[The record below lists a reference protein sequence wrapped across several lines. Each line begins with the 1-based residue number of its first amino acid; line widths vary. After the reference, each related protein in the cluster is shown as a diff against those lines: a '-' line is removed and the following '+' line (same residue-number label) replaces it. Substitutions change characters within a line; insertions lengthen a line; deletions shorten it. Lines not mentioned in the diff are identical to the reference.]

1 MSKTNEEYYD
11 VINKSDVAPL
21 SKITNIVNLKKLIR
35 CAGKPL
41 DYILHNP
48 DETYPI
54 ISDCFYNKNTSESS
68 LFTSIGSLMSLI
80 KWSGIKEE
88 NPSLYNKWSHSYF
101 KPLSKRVSDIRE
113 SNEPTQRQKD
123 CMVSWSRVL
132 ERYNH
137 IKKTQP
143 YSIDHVFIAMCVL
156 IPVRRQADYSKVLI
170 CKNKDLSLEEK
181 MISNTGWID
190 MYLEKPE
197 VNIIVYKTSK
207 NYKKWTKEL
216 PPKLVKIINKSL
228 LGYPRDYLLVDKKNK
243 PWNSVNSFTQHYN
256 RFLKKLFNNKS
267 MSLNALRHSYAGHLQ
282 TLDLSVKQRK
292 AEAFDMGHSYTT
304 NMTYA
309 FKDEDANKKKVII
322 NGKKYFITPI

>member
-1 MSKTNEEYYD
+1 MCREDSEYYEI
-11 VINKSDVAPL
+11 INKSDVAPS
-21 SKITNIVNLKKLIR
+21 SKITNIVNLKKLIK
-35 CAGKPL
+35 CSGKPL

-48 DETYPI
+48 DEVYPI
-54 ISDCFYNKNTSESS
+54 ISDCFYNKNS

-88 NPSLYNKWSHSYF
+88 KPLLYNKWSNDYF

-113 SNEPTQRQKD
+113 SNEPTQRQKE
-123 CMVSWSRVL
+123 CMISWSRVL
-132 ERYNH
+132 ERYNY

-170 CKNKDLSLEEK
+170 CKDNNQEK

-190 MYLEKPE
+190 MYIEKPSI
-197 VNIIVYKTSK
+197 NIIVYKTSK

-216 PPKLVKIINKSL
+216 PLKLIKIINKSL
-228 LGYPRDYLLVDKKNK
+228 KKYPRDYLLVDKKNN
-243 PWNSVNSFTQHYN
+243 PWNSVNSFTRHYN
-256 RFLKKLFNNKS
+256 RFLKKLFNNKF
-267 MSLNALRHSYAGHLQ
+267 MSLNALRHSYAGYLQ

-292 AEAFDMGHSYTT
+292 AEALDMGHSYTT

-309 FKDEDANKKKVII
+309 FKNNNKSKKKVII
-322 NGKKYFITPI
+322 DGKKYFITPVQSVSPVE